1 MISRLPRGVVALGFV
16 SLFMDLSSEMVHAL
30 LPLFITSTLGASVV
44 WLGLIEGVG
53 EATASVVKLFSGVLS
68 DRIGRR
74 KPLAIAGYG
83 LSALTKPLFALA
95 GFPAAVLVAR
105 FADRVGK
112 GIRGAPR
119 DALLAD
125 MVPEGQRGA
134 AYGLRQSMDT
144 IGAFGGPLLA
154 ILFMSLWAGDVRRVF
169 MLAILPALLAVA
181 TLALFVREERTEPVL
196 GNARP
201 RFDLATCA
209 ALGRPFWRVTLLG
222 ACLTFARFSEA
233 FVILRAS
240 QTGLGLA
247 MAPFVLVVMNVVFS
261 LAAWPVGQL
270 SDRIGRRGLLVCGV
284 AVLCLADLALA
295 FGGNLW
301 MVMLGAG
308 LWGLHLGLTQ
318 GLLSAE
324 VAATVPAPLRAT
336 GFGLFGLTTGAA
348 TLIGNL
354 LAGALW
360 ATAGPATTFGAGL
373 LAGLICLAVLVRR
386 PAT

>member
-1 MISRLPRGVVALGFV
+1 MAVSDGVVVGFV
-16 SLFMDLSSEMVHAL
+16 C
-30 LPLFITSTLGASVV
+30 
-44 WLGLIEGVG
+44 
-53 EATASVVKLFSGVLS
+53 
-68 DRIGRR
+68 GR
-74 KPLAIAGYG
+74 
-83 LSALTKPLFALA
+83 
-95 GFPAAVLVAR
+95 PA
-105 FADRVGK
+105 K
-112 GIRGAPR
+112 R
-119 DALLAD
+119 D
-125 MVPEGQRGA
+125 
-134 AYGLRQSMDT
+134 
-144 IGAFGGPLLA
+144 I
-154 ILFMSLWAGDVRRVF
+154 W
-169 MLAILPALLAVA
+169 
-181 TLALFVREERTEPVL
+181 ALFVREERTEPVL

-324 VAATVPAPLRAT
+324 VAATLPAPLRAT

-386 PAT
+386 SAT